1 VITRVAV
8 TAWFVIAGAMFVT
21 MSVLAPRLKNLPL
34 SAPVIYLAVGLLL
47 GPTMLGFFS
56 VDPFEHSAVL
66 EVITEIAVLIS
77 LFAAGTKMPLPFSW
91 ARWRVPVLLAS
102 LGMLLTI
109 AAVAAFGVLVLGLPF
124 GAALLLGA
132 ILAPT
137 DPVLATD
144 VQSRH
149 PGDRDR
155 LRFTLTCEAGFN
167 DGAALPFAVLGL
179 GLLGLGDLGER
190 GLRWL
195 MLDLVY
201 APVAGLAIGAAVG
214 WSLGRLVT
222 WSQRTRGDAP
232 VFEDFLGLGLIAVAY
247 GLALL
252 AHAGGFLAVFAA
264 GIALRRTE
272 LAGIERDAR
281 QTEQQEPDLV
291 SDASLAFEE
300 RLARVAEIV
309 LVLMLGGLLYRDAW
323 SWPGVTLALFV
334 FGVARPFGAAAC
346 VAAGR
351 MPTRVRLLV
360 AWFGLRGIGS
370 LYYVMY
376 ALQHGIGA
384 ELGGELLR
392 LVLVVV
398 AMSIVLHG
406 FSATPLVQRYARA
419 RE

>member
-1 VITRVAV
+1 
-8 TAWFVIAGAMFVT
+8 MFVT
-21 MSVLAPRLKNLPL
+21 MSVLAPRLKNLPM

-91 ARWRVPVLLAS
+91 ARWRLPVLLAS
-102 LGMLLTI
+102 LGMIVTI
-109 AAVAAFGVLVLGLPF
+109 GAVAAFGVLVLGLPL
-124 GAALLLGA
+124 GAAVLLGA

-167 DGAALPFAVLGL
+167 DGAALPFAALGL
-179 GLLGLGDLGER
+179 GLLGLGDLGAH

-195 MLDLVY
+195 TIDLVY
-201 APVAGLAIGAAVG
+201 ATVAGLAIGVAVG

-222 WSQRTRGDAP
+222 WSQHRPDDAP

-264 GIALRRTE
+264 GVALRRTE
-272 LAGIERDAR
+272 LAGVEHDPSAPP
-281 QTEQQEPDLV
+281 QQEPDLV

-323 SWPGVTLALFV
+323 TWQGVALALFV
-334 FGVARPFGAAAC
+334 FVVARPLGAAAC

-370 LYYVMY
+370 VYYVMY

-384 ELGGELLR
+384 ELGAELLR
-392 LVLVVV
+392 LVLIVV
-398 AMSIVLHG
+398 ALSIVLHG
-406 FSATPLVQRYARA
+406 LSATPLVQRYARA
-419 RE
+419 PEL